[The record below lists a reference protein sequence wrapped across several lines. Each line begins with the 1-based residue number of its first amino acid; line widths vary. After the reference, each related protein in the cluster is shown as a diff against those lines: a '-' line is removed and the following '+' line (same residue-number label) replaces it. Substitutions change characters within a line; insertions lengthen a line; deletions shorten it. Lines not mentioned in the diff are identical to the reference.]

1 MLQSVH
7 FFKHRGVAAEGGRG
21 VKAAGAATA
30 GFLTVAGV
38 RCGVGAEEGAA
49 EAAGDQLPQSLLMNI
64 AFKYRQTASWISL
77 PSYTPQ
83 PPSTTPIFFIAFAP
97 PCSSLKPVKNVD

>member
-1 MLQSVH
+1 MVSLGQGNAVHNGRLFTHQFNVALIDRQTVEARAVQRAESLKVLQSVH

-49 EAAGDQLPQSLLMNI
+49 EAAGDQLRR
-64 AFKYRQTASWISL
+64 A
-77 PSYTPQ
+77 
-83 PPSTTPIFFIAFAP
+83 
-97 PCSSLKPVKNVD
+97 C